1 MKTKFLL
8 YLLTASLLL
17 IAGCTGGNTTTGT
30 GYSPFIGGSD
40 GLEMTFISS
49 APPDEVYDNDKFPF
63 SVTVELENLG
73 EYDILNGDGFIE
85 IRGISAE
92 EFGVTSADLKKDIP
106 EIQGARKSSDGTILK
121 GLVDV
126 ISFDGLA
133 YQQDLAGDLPINNL
147 RVRACYDYETKA
159 SAQLCLKPNGHD
171 GLKDDEICIIA
182 EGKQVA
188 NSAAPLHIANVK
200 EHPRGDDGVMISF
213 DIVHQG
219 NSNFKWFAPGDNEC
233 DDTIGNSQMYAL
245 DIEVESIVN
254 GRYNAECARLGGSN
268 RGELVLTRGAPQSIV
283 CTFNTGNQD
292 VEFETPVNINLR
304 YRYSEYIEKQILIKD
319 LGITNN

>member
-1 MKTKFLL
+1 MKKILFLIA
-8 YLLTASLLL
+8 ASLLL
-17 IAGCTGGNTTTGT
+17 LAGCGDGATTTGS
-30 GYSPFIGGSD
+30 GYDPFIGGSE
-40 GLEMTFISS
+40 GLELTFISS

-73 EYDILNGDGFIE
+73 EYDLENGDGFIE

-92 EFGVTSADLKKDIP
+92 EFGVSPSSLKKSLG
-106 EIQGARKSSDGTILK
+106 EIQGARKSSDGSIQK
-121 GLVDV
+121 GLIDI
-126 ISFDGLA
+126 ISFDGLS

-159 SAQLCLKPNGHD
+159 SAQLCLKPGGHD
-171 GLKDDEICIIA
+171 GFRENEICMIA
-182 EGKQVA
+182 ESKTVA
-188 NSAAPLHIANVK
+188 NSAAPLHVANVK

-219 NSNFKWFAPGDNEC
+219 NSNFKWFASGDSDC
-233 DDTIGNSQMYAL
+233 DDTIGNAEMYSL
-245 DIEVESIVN
+245 EVEVEPIVN
-254 GRYNAECARLGGSN
+254 GRYRAECARLGGN
-268 RGELVLTRGAPQSIV
+268 DKGDLVLTRGAPQSIV

-292 VEFETPVNINLR
+292 IEFETPVNIKLR

-319 LGITNN
+319 LGN